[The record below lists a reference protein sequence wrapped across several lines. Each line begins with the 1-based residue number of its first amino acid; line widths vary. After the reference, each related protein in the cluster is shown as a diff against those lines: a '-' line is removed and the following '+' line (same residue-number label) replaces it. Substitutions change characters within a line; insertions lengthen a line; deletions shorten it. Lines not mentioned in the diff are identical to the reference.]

1 MTKSSS
7 YRALVYL
14 LLAYSSFRFFATTSS
29 CSFASSP
36 SLLHLLQVL
45 YFNHSNLSYMEH
57 LLRDGG
63 DLDSMDRSLLDYNH
77 HSSNKNTNPT
87 IVTTSHNG
95 NGADSPPLPDPP
107 TQYNDNKAAINVSP
121 ATPLP
126 TPISS
131 PEGVTVMPVIKRDL
145 VVRFTEQQNSVRCEM
160 AAGAGGGGVKRRGQ
174 ENHAAATTAAFKDQY
189 YQYHG
194 PTSPCDSESSAC
206 NRSQENLIAQ
216 GKEFLNAMLLN
227 GRFFNHEESHGFSG
241 LPLTYQTQ
249 EAFYLVYSHRCLRE
263 SLFNVI
269 VCIRSL
275 GPWEVV
281 VGDSMGI

>member
-160 AAGAGGGGVKRRGQ
+160 AAGGGGVKRRGQ
-174 ENHAAATTAAFKDQY
+174 ENHAATAAFKDQY

-206 NRSQENLIAQ
+206 NRSRENLIAQ
-216 GKEFLNAMLLN
+216 GKEF
-227 GRFFNHEESHGFSG
+227 F
-241 LPLTYQTQ
+241 
-249 EAFYLVYSHRCLRE
+249 
-263 SLFNVI
+263 I
-269 VCIRSL
+269 VAEL
-275 GPWEVV
+275 KVFQP
-281 VGDSMGI
+281 